1 MEQQDLGNRLRQAR
15 ELSGISQQGAADAIG
30 VPRTAITQM
39 EAGNRSVSTLELT
52 KLADL
57 YRRPV
62 MYFLEDRQEND
73 DEDVLVALHRIELGL
88 DSDPAVKQQVNQ
100 YVELCREGYSLERLL
115 GREDRTGPPAYRE
128 PVPRNAGEAV
138 AQGER
143 LADQERKRLGIGVAP
158 VADMSDLINEQG
170 IWASGANFPDSM
182 SGLFLCHPSIG
193 QAIFV
198 NASHVRARKRFS
210 YAHEY
215 AHALLDRQLK
225 ITVSNRSN
233 ASELLEKRAN
243 AFAAAFLMPDS
254 GVEELLDSLDKGKP
268 SRVERTIF
276 DVATDGRIDT
286 SSRPAANSQRI
297 TYQDVAVVA
306 HHFGVS
312 YQAATYR
319 LKSLGHISQRECE
332 GLLGQV
338 DTGRE
343 YLQVLDMFDDLEAQE
358 DKKLWSRELRN
369 HIVHLAIEAFRREEI
384 SRGKLLDLSKS
395 LKIPSDKM
403 LSLAEAACN

>member
-1 MEQQDLGNRLRQAR
+1 MEQRELGNRLKQAR

-52 KLADL
+52 KLAEL

-62 MYFLEDRQEND
+62 MYFLEDRQQDD

-88 DSDPAVKQQVNQ
+88 DDDPEVKKQVNQ
-100 YVELCREGYSLERLL
+100 YVAWCREGYALERLL
-115 GREDRTGPPAYRE
+115 KRNDRSGPPAYLE

-170 IWASGANFPDSM
+170 IWASGAHFPDSL

-198 NASHVRARKRFS
+198 NAGHVRARKRFS

-215 AHALLDRQLK
+215 AHALLDRPLK
-225 ITVSNRSN
+225 ITVSHRNN
-233 ASELLEKRAN
+233 AAELIEKRAN
-243 AFAAAFLMPDS
+243 AFAAAFLMPS
-254 GVEELLDSLDKGKP
+254 EGVNTLLESLGKGKP
-268 SRVERTIF
+268 SRAEKMIF

-286 SSRPAANSQRI
+286 SIRSAPNSQRI
-297 TYQDVAVVA
+297 TYQDIALIA

-312 YQAATYR
+312 YQAASYR
-319 LKSLGHISQRECE
+319 LRSLNHISQRDCE
-332 GLLGQV
+332 KLLKQV
-338 DTGRE
+338 SIGRD
-343 YLQVLDMFDDLEAQE
+343 YLQVLDMDDLELPE
-358 DKKLWSRELRN
+358 DEKLCNRELRN
-369 HIVHLAIEAFRREEI
+369 HIVHLAIEAYRREDI
-384 SRGKLLDLSKS
+384 SKGKLLELSKS
-395 LKIPSDKM
+395 LEIAADKM
-403 LSLAEAACN
+403 LNLAEAACN